1 MTKKEFAPGFR
12 EWAGRARIESKYEV
26 KDIHA
31 SGDVAYLWSHISI
44 VMTSKESGSSTQ
56 REGHVLS
63 VFRKSPSGKWLL
75 AATQTHPHGQAGAS
89 VKKIRV
95 STPGYLYAPLS
106 DIVTS
111 AIKPNVQIEQ
121 NSVSFDRFRR
131 GGPLGVRLLRLWTN
145 ENSWD
150 LLSSSR
156 SSQPAK
162 ARSTTRLVGQ
172 GRHLSMLPAPSQVM

>member
-1 MTKKEFAPGFR
+1 MKVTCLASFASRPP
-12 EWAGRARIESKYEV
+12 
-26 KDIHA
+26 A
-31 SGDVAYLWSHISI
+31 SGLLP
-44 VMTSKESGSSTQ
+44 
-56 REGHVLS
+56 R
-63 VFRKSPSGKWLL
+63 RKLIPTGK
-75 AATQTHPHGQAGAS
+75 QGAG
-89 VKKIRV
+89 VKKIHV

-111 AIKPNVQIEQ
+111 TIKPNVQIEQ